1 MRNKNS
7 KEHLYGDVGL
17 LAFLLMLAIAAVLMV
32 LSQNIV
38 VNIVYLIITV
48 GILIITYFMGIIP
61 SLLANMVFIA
71 FQTVVMLYEYFGLNR
86 EVQWTL
92 IFWLVIPMLASVAL
106 YSMTRSQIALQKANN
121 ELYAELVEK
130 GAFDQQTNLRT
141 TVAYVEDTGVFIETS
156 RRFDIPVTTLIIKIR
171 YFNDLRRMMSE
182 RQLQLL
188 LKVTSEVIKG
198 STRGNDITYLLDNN
212 DPTWAV
218 LLYSNAAGGRIVAQ
232 RTKDIFE
239 KSIKK
244 SPELADLA
252 ISMVIGVSEWDAE
265 EMDNPYDLMNDGI
278 KETQYDV

>member
-1 MRNKNS
+1 
-7 KEHLYGDVGL
+7 
-17 LAFLLMLAIAAVLMV
+17 
-32 LSQNIV
+32 
-38 VNIVYLIITV
+38 
-48 GILIITYFMGIIP
+48 
-61 SLLANMVFIA
+61 
-71 FQTVVMLYEYFGLNR
+71 
-86 EVQWTL
+86 
-92 IFWLVIPMLASVAL
+92 
-106 YSMTRSQIALQKANN
+106 
-121 ELYAELVEK
+121 
-130 GAFDQQTNLRT
+130 
-141 TVAYVEDTGVFIETS
+141 
-156 RRFDIPVTTLIIKIR
+156 
-171 YFNDLRRMMSE
+171 MMSE

-244 SPELADLA
+244 SPELADSA

>member
-141 TVAYVEDTGVFIETS
+141 TVAYVEDAGVFIETS

-218 LLYSNAAGGRIVAQ
+218 LLYSNAAGGRIVVQ

>member
-141 TVAYVEDTGVFIETS
+141 TVAYVEDAGVFIETS

-171 YFNDLRRMMSE
+171 YFNNLRRMMSE

>member
-17 LAFLLMLAIAAVLMV
+17 LAFLLMLAITAVLMV

-106 YSMTRSQIALQKANN
+106 YSMARSQIALQKANS

-141 TVAYVEDTGVFIETS
+141 TVAYVEDAGVFIETS

>member
-17 LAFLLMLAIAAVLMV
+17 LAFLLMLAITAVLMV

-38 VNIVYLIITV
+38 VNIVYLIITM

-141 TVAYVEDTGVFIETS
+141 TVAYVEDAGVFIETS

-232 RTKDIFE
+232 RTKDILE

-252 ISMVIGVSEWDAE
+252 ISMVIGVSEWDAQ

>member
-106 YSMTRSQIALQKANN
+106 YSMARSQIALQKVNN

-141 TVAYVEDTGVFIETS
+141 TVAYVEDAGVFIETS

>member
-17 LAFLLMLAIAAVLMV
+17 LAFLLMLAITAVLMV

-106 YSMTRSQIALQKANN
+106 YSMARSQIALQKVNN

-141 TVAYVEDTGVFIETS
+141 TVAYVEDAGVFIETS

-278 KETQYDV
+278 KETQYHV

>member
-17 LAFLLMLAIAAVLMV
+17 LAFLLMLAITAVLMV
-32 LSQNIV
+32 LSENIV

-106 YSMTRSQIALQKANN
+106 YSMARSQIALQKANN

-141 TVAYVEDTGVFIETS
+141 TVAYVEDAGVFIETS

>member
-17 LAFLLMLAIAAVLMV
+17 LAFLLMLAITAVLMV

-106 YSMTRSQIALQKANN
+106 YSMTSSQIALQKANN

-141 TVAYVEDTGVFIETS
+141 TVAYVEDAGVFIETS

>member
-17 LAFLLMLAIAAVLMV
+17 LAFLLMLAITAVLMV

-106 YSMTRSQIALQKANN
+106 YSMARSQIAVQKANN

-141 TVAYVEDTGVFIETS
+141 TVAYVEDAGVFIETS

>member
-106 YSMTRSQIALQKANN
+106 YSMTRSQIALQKSNN

-141 TVAYVEDTGVFIETS
+141 TVAYVEDAGVFIETS